1 MKLLAALILTLITA
15 LPASA
20 RPTSEPRATIVAAL
34 DDSARGWNRG
44 DVDGFLAV
52 YSDDPATSFT
62 GSKSVDRGKA
72 SIRVRYLTNYKA
84 QFGADK
90 AATRSTL
97 TFDVQDFRMLGD
109 RHALLIARWKLVTP
123 GKDAPATGM
132 TSLVFRKEAGGWHII
147 ADHS

>member
-1 MKLLAALILTLITA
+1 MMALMLAF
-15 LPASA
+15 PSGA
-20 RPTSEPRATIVAAL
+20 RPPERPRAAIVAAL
-34 DDSARGWNRG
+34 EESARGWNRG

-62 GSKSVDRGKA
+62 GKSIERGKPG
-72 SIRVRYLTNYKA
+72 IRARYLASYKA
-84 QFGADK
+84 QFGPGN

-123 GKDAPATGM
+123 GKADPDTGM
-132 TSLVFRKEAGGWHII
+132 TSLVFRQEAGGWHII
-147 ADHS
+147 ADHSS